1 MRATSVTAIAWHV
14 APRRVNPDSAR
25 GAGGYRR
32 RMGLFR
38 RDPQR
43 VTLESNE
50 AELRATQPPW
60 SLWADGFGK
69 LGIRAIQIIVVVAVA
84 AGIIFAIQQ
93 LTLVTIP
100 LVIALILACAFAP
113 VMAWMRRRGVPS
125 LPATLIALLA
135 ITTLLAGIGWL
146 IVWAVRDQWDEL
158 YAQAV
163 DGIQKVI
170 AWVRT
175 LPFAPRQEQLDEWVA
190 AVLDF
195 VTSAQFGSGAL
206 AGVGAVANFVTGF
219 VLMVTILFFFLKDG
233 PQMWEFL
240 LRPFRGSHYVRARRI
255 GDKTVGVLGSYVRG
269 TATVALV
276 DAVGILIGLL
286 ILGVPLAIP
295 LSVLVFLLAFIPIV
309 GATLAGIIAALVALV
324 ANGWVNALFV
334 VGVVVLV
341 NQLEGN
347 FLQPVLM
354 GRSMKLHAFVILVA
368 LTVGTVL
375 GGIVGA
381 VLAVPIAA
389 AVWGAIQVWDGPDLP
404 ARWARPK
411 HPIEA

>member
-1 MRATSVTAIAWHV
+1 
-14 APRRVNPDSAR
+14 
-25 GAGGYRR
+25 
-32 RMGLFR
+32 MGLFR
-38 RDPQR
+38 NDPQTVR
-43 VTLESNE
+43 LESHDVE
-50 AELRATQPPW
+50 PKATRAPW
-60 SLWADGFGK
+60 SLWADGFGR

-84 AGIIFAIQQ
+84 AGIVFAIMQ

-100 LVIALILACAFAP
+100 LVIALILACAFHP
-113 VMAWMRRRGVPS
+113 VMSWMRRRGVPS
-125 LPATLIALLA
+125 VLATLI
-135 ITTLLAGIGWL
+135 TLLGIVVILGLLGWL

-158 YAQAV
+158 YAQAEAGFQ
-163 DGIQKVI
+163 DLLT
-170 AWVRT
+170 WVQT
-175 LPFAPRQEQLDEWVA
+175 LPFDFVQPDQINEWVA
-190 AVLDF
+190 TLTDF
-195 VTSAQFGSGAL
+195 VTSSQFGSGAL
-206 AGVGAVANFVTGF
+206 AGVGAVANFVTGL

-240 LRPFRGSHYVRARRI
+240 LRPFRGGHYVRARRI
-255 GDKTVGVLGSYVRG
+255 GDKTTVVLGSYVRG

-276 DAVGILIGLL
+276 DAIGILIGLL
-286 ILGVPLAIP
+286 ILQVPLALP

-309 GATLAGIIAALVALV
+309 GATVAGIIAALVALV

-354 GRSMKLHAFVILVA
+354 GRSMKLHAFVILIA

-389 AVWGAIQVWDGPDLP
+389 AAWGVIQVWDGPDLP

-411 HPIEA
+411 HPIES

>member
-1 MRATSVTAIAWHV
+1 
-14 APRRVNPDSAR
+14 
-25 GAGGYRR
+25 
-32 RMGLFR
+32 MGLFR
-38 RDPQR
+38 NDPQR
-43 VTLESNE
+43 VQLDQPEVQ
-50 AELRATQPPW
+50 LKATQAPW

-84 AGIIFAIQQ
+84 AGIIFAIQS

-113 VMAWMRRRGVPS
+113 VMRFMRNRGIPS
-125 LPATLIALLA
+125 LLATIITLLA
-135 ITTLLAGIGWL
+135 IVLLLSGIAWL
-146 IVWAVRDQWDEL
+146 IIWAVRDQWDDL
-158 YAQAV
+158 YGQAQ
-163 DGIQKVI
+163 DGITDVV
-170 AWVRT
+170 AWVQT
-175 LPFAPRQEQLDEWVA
+175 LPFFDAAAEQLDDVMSTIT
-190 AVLDF
+190 DF
-195 VTSAQFGSGAL
+195 LTSSQFGSGAI
-206 AGVGAVANFVTGF
+206 AGVGAIANFVTGL

-240 LRPFRGSHYVRARRI
+240 LRPFRGENYLRAHRI
-255 GDKTVGVLGSYVRG
+255 GDKTVSVLGSYVRG
-269 TATVALV
+269 TATVAFV

-286 ILGVPLAIP
+286 ILQVPLAIP
-295 LSVLVFLLAFIPIV
+295 LAVLVFLLAFIPIV
-309 GATLAGIIAALVALV
+309 GATVAGILAALVALV
-324 ANGWVNALFV
+324 ANGWFVALLV

-368 LTVGTVL
+368 LTVGTVV

-381 VLAVPIAA
+381 VLAVPITA
-389 AVWGAIQVWDGPDLP
+389 AVWGAVQVWDGANLP

-411 HPIEA
+411 HPIES

>member
-1 MRATSVTAIAWHV
+1 
-14 APRRVNPDSAR
+14 
-25 GAGGYRR
+25 
-32 RMGLFR
+32 MGFFR
-38 RDPQR
+38 STPQTVR
-43 VTLESNE
+43 LESHD
-50 AELRATQPPW
+50 AELRATRAPW

-69 LGIRAIQIIVVVAVA
+69 LAIRALQIILVVAVA
-84 AGIIFAIQQ
+84 AGVVFVIQS

-100 LVIALILACAFAP
+100 LVIALILACAFNP
-113 VMAWMRRRGVPS
+113 VMSWMRRRGLPS
-125 LPATLIALLA
+125 ILATLLTLLA
-135 ITTLLAGIGWL
+135 IVVILGLLGWL

-158 YAQAV
+158 YTQAQAGF
-163 DGIQKVI
+163 DDLL
-170 AWVRT
+170 AWLQT
-175 LPFAPRQEQLDEWVA
+175 LPFDFLQPEQLDEWVA
-190 AVLDF
+190 TLTDF

-240 LRPFRGSHYVRARRI
+240 LRPFRGENYVRARRI
-255 GDKTVGVLGSYVRG
+255 GDKTTTVLGSYVRG
-269 TATVALV
+269 TATVAAV
-276 DAVGILIGLL
+276 DAIGILIGLL
-286 ILGVPLAIP
+286 ILQVPLAVP
-295 LSVLVFLLAFIPIV
+295 LAVLVFLLAFIPIV
-309 GATLAGIIAALVALV
+309 GATVAGILAALVALV

-347 FLQPVLM
+347 FLQPFLM

-368 LTVGTVL
+368 LTVGAVL

-389 AVWGAIQVWDGPDLP
+389 AAWGVIQVWDGPGLP

-411 HPIEA
+411 LPIEA

>member
-1 MRATSVTAIAWHV
+1 
-14 APRRVNPDSAR
+14 
-25 GAGGYRR
+25 
-32 RMGLFR
+32 MGLFR
-38 RDPQR
+38 SEPQR
-43 VTLESNE
+43 IRLESNTVE
-50 AELRATQPPW
+50 PRATRAPW
-60 SLWADGFGK
+60 SLWADGFGR
-69 LGIRAIQIIVVVAVA
+69 LSIRAVQIIVVVAVA
-84 AGIIFAIQQ
+84 AGIIYAIQS

-100 LVIALILACAFAP
+100 LVIALILACAFHP
-113 VMAWMRRRGVPS
+113 VMRFMRKRGVPS
-125 LPATLIALLA
+125 VLATVI
-135 ITTLLAGIGWL
+135 TLLGITIILGLLGWL

-158 YAQAV
+158 YAQAE
-163 DGIQKVI
+163 DGFQQFLEW
-170 AWVRT
+170 ANS
-175 LPFAPRQEQLDEWVA
+175 LPFDFLSPAQIEEWVA
-190 AVLDF
+190 AATDF

-206 AGVGAVANFVTGF
+206 AGVGQVLDFVTGF

-240 LRPFRGSHYVRARRI
+240 LRPFRGESYVRARRI

-269 TATVALV
+269 TATVAFV
-276 DAVGILIGLL
+276 DAIGILIGLL
-286 ILGVPLAIP
+286 ILQVPLAIP

-309 GATLAGIIAALVALV
+309 GATLAGILAALVALV
-324 ANGWVNALFV
+324 ANGPFNALLV

-389 AVWGAIQVWDGPDLP
+389 AAWGVIQVWDGPDLP

>member
-1 MRATSVTAIAWHV
+1 
-14 APRRVNPDSAR
+14 
-25 GAGGYRR
+25 
-32 RMGLFR
+32 MGLFR
-38 RDPQR
+38 NDPQTVR
-43 VTLESNE
+43 LESQDV
-50 AELRATQPPW
+50 ELKASRAPW

-69 LGIRAIQIIVVVAVA
+69 LGIRSIQIIVVVAVVG
-84 AGIIFAIQQ
+84 GIIYTIRQ

-100 LVIALILACAFAP
+100 LVIALILACAFHP
-113 VMAWMRRRGVPS
+113 VMSWMRRRGVPAI
-125 LPATLIALLA
+125 LATIITLLA
-135 ITTLLAGIGWL
+135 ITVILGLLSWL
-146 IVWAVRDQWDEL
+146 IVWAVQDQWADL
-158 YAQAV
+158 YAQAE
-163 DGIQKVI
+163 DGFQNLV
-170 AWVRT
+170 AWSQT
-175 LPFAPRQEQLDEWVA
+175 LPFEFLQPDQADELIA
-190 AVLDF
+190 SITDF
-195 VTSAQFGSGAL
+195 VTSAQFGTGAL

-219 VLMVTILFFFLKDG
+219 ILMVTILFFFLKDG

-240 LRPFRGSHYVRARRI
+240 LRPFRGESYVRARRI
-255 GDKTVGVLGSYVRG
+255 GDKTTTVLGSYVRG
-269 TATVALV
+269 TATVAAV
-276 DAVGILIGLL
+276 DAIGILIGLL
-286 ILGVPLAIP
+286 ILQVPLALP

-309 GATLAGIIAALVALV
+309 GATVAGILAALVALV

-389 AVWGAIQVWDGPDLP
+389 AAWGVIQVWDGPDLP